1 MDKDDPKK
9 TDQAKDTEAVKSNPR
24 FTFDQIVS
32 GKRFKSDIDIVYA
45 VLDHSKEYT
54 IDEVEALI
62 KDFRNRKV
70 G

>member
-1 MDKDDPKK
+1 MDKEDPKK
-9 TDQAKDTEAVKSNPR
+9 TDQVKDTEAVKSNPR
-24 FTFDQIVS
+24 FTFDQIAS

-54 IDEVEALI
+54 IEEVEALI
-62 KDFRNRKV
+62 KEFRNRKV

>member
-1 MDKDDPKK
+1 MDKEDPKK
-9 TDQAKDTEAVKSNPR
+9 TDQAKDTETVKSNPR
-24 FTFDQIVS
+24 FTFDQIAS
-32 GKRFKSDIDIVYA
+32 GRRFKSDIDIVYA

-54 IDEVEALI
+54 IDEVESLI

>member
-1 MDKDDPKK
+1 MDKDDPTK
-9 TDQAKDTEAVKSNPR
+9 TDQVKDTEAVKDKPK
-24 FTFDQIVS
+24 FTFDQIAS
-32 GKRFKSDIDIVYA
+32 GRRFKSDIDIVYA

-54 IDEVEALI
+54 IDEVETLI